1 MAVIFNIDEAVKR
14 SDWGLLVEPIKL
26 AFTNKAEPFEK
37 ESHIS
42 KYFNVRATTKF
53 EEKFRSEGR
62 TMGEF
67 KLSDDLSEY
76 PLDDNGEGF
85 DKAIGVVEWKNA
97 FVVSKQVLEDV
108 DMGRIRNNVT
118 QLTKGYFRGREYF
131 ARNIIGGGF
140 TGKYSYTRQDGRGAV
155 KVFDCTTL
163 DSVTGALDQ
172 LYKVP
177 LFSVVHRLP
186 ENHLKVGASGY
197 TVVQGNKFNAIGGID
212 LNDPLAVGLVQ
223 DFLAQIRNKGK
234 NFLGEDGKTAGYT
247 YNTIVVGTNDYRLAK
262 VIREAIAED
271 SSWKLVEDEY
281 LDALPQFAASEKAFL
296 VLSPEALADTDGAV
310 WLDRVKL
317 TIKSYVDENNDAN
330 IWAGRARYGAGF
342 VTYRHIA
349 VATLKSLTE
358 ASTLPGTVGG
368 IAITDK
374 ASLADRHGVLLST
387 ITYGPKA
394 APDDWNDC
402 FFGLTPIA
410 HGKPI
415 AIVNEV
421 KTVVDGEVEVKPAT
435 GAIFITDEAPVV
447 P

>member
-14 SDWGLLVEPIKL
+14 SDWGVLVDPIKL

-42 KYFNVRATTKF
+42 KYFNVRSTAKF

-85 DKAIGVVEWKNA
+85 DKAIGVVEWKNS
-97 FVVSKQVLEDV
+97 FVVSKQVLEDA
-108 DMGRIRNNVT
+108 DMSRIRNNVT

-140 TGKYSYTRQDGRGAV
+140 TGKYAYTRQDGKGAV
-155 KVFDCTTL
+155 KIFDCTTL
-163 DSVTGALDQ
+163 DSVTGALDE

-186 ENHLKVGASGY
+186 ENHLKAGAY

-212 LNDPLAVGLVQ
+212 LNDPLAVPLVQ

-234 NFLGEDGKTAGYT
+234 NFVGEDGKTAGYT

-271 SSWKLVEDEY
+271 SSWTLIEDEY
-281 LDALPQFAASEKAFL
+281 LDALPQFAVAQKAFL

-310 WLDRVKL
+310 WLDRIKL

-349 VATLKSLTE
+349 VATLKSLTK
-358 ASTLPGTVGG
+358 ASTLPGVVGG
-368 IAITDK
+368 QTITDK
-374 ASLADRHGVLLST
+374 ASLADRHGVKLSD
-387 ITYGPKA
+387 IVYGPKA

-402 FFGLTPIA
+402 FYGLTPIA

-415 AIVNEV
+415 AIVNDV
-421 KTVVDGEVEVKPAT
+421 TVAPAT
-435 GAIFITDEAPVV
+435 GAIFITDDAPVA